1 MEREDSAPTG
11 AITYGAMVRRGRI
24 AAVLLAHALVCQPL
38 SAQAEIELL
47 AFAGWPI
54 YQRQTEVTGA
64 AMTGASRFPD
74 FGPQENL
81 VYGGGLTWWT
91 GDHLGFRGDFLIYNP
106 NVPPNGATADR
117 GWKQRILAG
126 SLNIL
131 GRWAWTERLTPYAGI
146 GLAKTSAKQ
155 CDHLGCTPSTDG
167 WGATGT
173 VGLAVRLT
181 PRISLFT
188 EARHLST
195 SFRFANIPDGAFASD
210 VNLNTVHLGLTWE
223 AW

>member
-1 MEREDSAPTG
+1 MSARSW
-11 AITYGAMVRRGRI
+11 RRWRGV
-24 AAVLLAHALVCQPL
+24 VLLVSVALWTFPPVAHA
-38 SAQAEIELL
+38 ELQL
-47 AFAGWPI
+47 FALAGWPL

-74 FGPQENL
+74 FGPQANP

-91 GDHLGFRGDFLIYNP
+91 GNHLGFRSDVLIYNP

-117 GWKQRILAG
+117 GWKQRIVAG
-126 SLNIL
+126 SLSVL
-131 GRWAWTERLTPYAGI
+131 GRWAWTDRLTPYAGI

-167 WGATGT
+167 WGAVGT
-173 VGLAVRLT
+173 LGLALRLT
-181 PRISLFT
+181 PALSLFT

-210 VNLNTVHLGLTWE
+210 VNLSTVHLGLTWE